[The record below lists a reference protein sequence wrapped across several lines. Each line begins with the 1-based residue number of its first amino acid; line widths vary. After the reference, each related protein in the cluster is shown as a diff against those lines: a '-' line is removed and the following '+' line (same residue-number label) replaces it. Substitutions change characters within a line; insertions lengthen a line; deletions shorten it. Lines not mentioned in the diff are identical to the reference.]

1 MRRLIVALALA
12 EICSC
17 APAAPAQNAAVP
29 VQNRVLGPID
39 EAERVTL
46 KGNVHPLAQKQFDQG
61 AAPGSTPTGRIM
73 LVLERSA
80 AQQRG
85 LTQYLSD
92 LQNPVS
98 PAYHRW
104 MTPAQYGAAFAVS
117 ESDLLHVQSWLQAHG
132 FKIDKVP
139 AAHNVIEF
147 SGNFDQVQ
155 TAFHTS
161 IDKFS
166 VKGETHFAN
175 VSDPQIPAALAP
187 VVAGVG
193 PLNDFHPKPMLMRG
207 PKGRYDPS
215 TGRIVPQ
222 LTISAN
228 GTSYLFVDPADAAII
243 YDTPNSALN
252 PAYSGPTYDG
262 TGVSIGIVGTSD
274 LTLSDVANYR
284 MAFLGET
291 PGNVNLPTVV
301 VEGNDPGLTGA
312 AGEALGDTEIAG
324 GLAPKAKIY
333 FYTSAGT
340 DLSSGLLDAISRA
353 LDDNKVSIL
362 SVSFHQCE
370 ADLGTTGNQI
380 VLEAAEQAVAQ
391 GITRVNSSEDAGSAG
406 CDNFGT
412 ESEVTGGFAVNGY
425 ASPPYTVAAGGT
437 DFDVLPSSF
446 SSYVSTSSEGAPPYY
461 RTALKYIPENPW
473 NNSIT
478 ANTTYSNNVAFKNSQ
493 GVGNIL
499 AGGGGVSSVYAKPAY
514 QTSVTP
520 NDGFRDLPDVS
531 LLAGTG
537 MYGVAWALCGDNVTE
552 GVTTETFTDCQTTN
566 GQLAS
571 NTPIGGGGGTSA
583 AAPAFAG
590 MLALVAQAHG
600 SPSDNYRLG
609 EVNNI
614 LYQLAQSEYATV
626 FHDITTGN
634 NSVPCA
640 AGSPDCGPNL
650 FLTGYDAGPGYD
662 LASGLGSVDVAAMLE
677 NWTSVSLAS
686 TSTSLNLNGST
697 APYTGVH
704 GQTLTFNV
712 GVSPA
717 TATGLVGILDN
728 ADEVSG
734 GVGDD
739 GQFAI
744 PINGGTGSAPYNGL
758 PAGSYIV
765 WARYGG
771 DTANASSTSSPPI
784 KVTITGITLSSS
796 GNIQVSPGAT
806 SGNTSVISLTP
817 IYGFTGTVNLSC
829 VANSITNSTNDQPGC
844 TLSPSAL
851 NITGTTTV
859 TSTLAVSTTAATT
872 AARRHKPFL
881 IEGLTA
887 LLSMV
892 FWFGIPG
899 RRNAWLRMLLIAF
912 ALAVSTGVIGCGGAG
927 GGSENT
933 GGGNPGTTPGAYSV
947 IVTATDATTG
957 KAITQLTVNLTV
969 N

>member
-17 APAAPAQNAAVP
+17 APCAPAQNAAVP
-29 VQNRVLGPID
+29 VQKRVLGPID
-39 EAERVTL
+39 EAEQVTL

-61 AAPGSTPTGRIM
+61 VAPGSTPTGRIM

-80 AQQRG
+80 AQQRA

-92 LQNPVS
+92 LQNPIS

-104 MTPAQYGAAFAVS
+104 LTPAQYGAAFAVS
-117 ESDLLHVQSWLQAHG
+117 ESDLLRVQSWLQGHG

-147 SGNFDQVQ
+147 SGNFDQIQ

-166 VKGETHFAN
+166 VNGETHLAN

-187 VVAGVG
+187 VIAGVG
-193 PLNDFHPKPMLMRG
+193 PLNDFHPEPMLVRG
-207 PKGRYDPS
+207 PRGRYDPS

-228 GTSYLFVDPADAAII
+228 GTSYLFVNPADAAII

-252 PAYSGPTYDG
+252 PAYSGRTYDG
-262 TGVSIGIVGTSD
+262 TGVSIGIAGTSD

-301 VEGNDPGLTGA
+301 VEGNDPGLTGT

-362 SVSFHQCE
+362 SVSFHECE

-406 CDNFGT
+406 CDNFDL
-412 ESEVTGGFAVNGY
+412 ESDATGGFAVNGY

-437 DFDVLPSSF
+437 DFDVLASSF
-446 SSYVSTSSEGAPPYY
+446 SLYVDTSSEGAPPYY

-473 NNSIT
+473 NNST
-478 ANTTYSNNVAFKNSQ
+478 TVNTTYSNDVAFKSSQ
-493 GVGNIL
+493 GVGNIF

-520 NDGFRDLPDVS
+520 KDGFRDLPDVS

-537 MYGVAWALCGDNVTE
+537 RYGVAWALCGDSVTE
-552 GVTTETFTDCQTTN
+552 GVTTGTFTDCQTTN

-662 LASGLGSVDVAAMLE
+662 LASGLGSVDVAAMVE
-677 NWTSVSLAS
+677 NWTSVSLGS

-697 APYTGVH
+697 APYNGVQ

-717 TATGLVGILDN
+717 TATGLVAIVDN

-744 PINGGTGSAPYNGL
+744 PINGGTGSATYNGL
-758 PAGSYIV
+758 PVGSYTV

-784 KVTITGITLSSS
+784 EVTITGITLSSS
-796 GNIQVSPGAT
+796 GNIQVSSGAT
-806 SGNTSVISLTP
+806 IGNTSIISLTP

-829 VANSITNSTNDQPGC
+829 VVNPMINPTNDQPGC
-844 TLSPSAL
+844 SLSSTAL
-851 NITGTTTV
+851 NIAGTATV

-872 AARRHKPFL
+872 AARMHKPFL

-899 RRNAWLRMLLIAF
+899 RRNAWLQMLVLAF
-912 ALAVSTGVIGCGGAG
+912 TLAVSTGAIGCGGAG

-957 KAITQLTVNLTV
+957 KAITQTTVNLTV